1 MPVMENALVTRRIGS
16 PALREAS
23 LADVV
28 IRRSSHA
35 IKACLANI
43 ATVPTGHPIR
53 EGRDPVPPL
62 TLSAREPMTDLGFFG
77 ASFASGFVIFFGMI
91 V

>member
-1 MPVMENALVTRRIGS
+1 MENALAPDLVRS
-16 PALREAS
+16 AAADEAS
-23 LADVV
+23 LANVV
-28 IRRSSHA
+28 IRRSGHA

-53 EGRDPVPPL
+53 EGRGPVTPVAL
-62 TLSAREPMTDLGFFG
+62 RTREPMTDLGFFG